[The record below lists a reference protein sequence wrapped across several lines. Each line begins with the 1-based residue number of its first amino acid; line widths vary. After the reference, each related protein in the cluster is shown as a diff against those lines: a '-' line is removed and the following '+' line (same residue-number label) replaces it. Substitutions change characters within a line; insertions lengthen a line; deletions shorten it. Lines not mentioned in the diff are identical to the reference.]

1 MAINTHIHTH
11 THTHIEEAIV
21 NLDLKILILR
31 SVNFKNKLIE
41 FETIRGRKRRE
52 HKERKRERNNET
64 RKMELF
70 DPTYKSKV
78 IKVEKIEL

>member
-1 MAINTHIHTH
+1 M
-11 THTHIEEAIV
+11 
-21 NLDLKILILR
+21 
-31 SVNFKNKLIE
+31 NFKNKLIE